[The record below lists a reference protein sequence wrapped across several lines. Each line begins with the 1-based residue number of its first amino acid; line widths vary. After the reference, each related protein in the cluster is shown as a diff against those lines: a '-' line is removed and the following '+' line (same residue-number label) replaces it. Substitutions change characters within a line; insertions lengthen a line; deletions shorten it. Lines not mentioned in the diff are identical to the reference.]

1 VIFPFSK
8 MALVDIASFDI
19 GFMLAEILRSIQ
31 YDIATRPLI
40 SAELSQFE
48 KRFDELKENIKA
60 RNIVDRDE
68 VILTILRSFR
78 ELQEMRSQNEP

>member
-1 VIFPFSK
+1 
-8 MALVDIASFDI
+8 
-19 GFMLAEILRSIQ
+19 MLAEILRSIQ

-40 SAELSQFE
+40 SAELLQFE

>member
-1 VIFPFSK
+1 

-31 YDIATRPLI
+31 NDIATRPLI
-40 SAELSQFE
+40 SAELLQFE

>member
-1 VIFPFSK
+1 
-8 MALVDIASFDI
+8 MAFVDIASFDI

-40 SAELSQFE
+40 LPELLQFE
-48 KRFDELKENIKA
+48 QKFNELKENI
-60 RNIVDRDE
+60 RSSNIVDRDE

-78 ELQEMRSQNEP
+78 ELQEMRSRNEQ

>member
-1 VIFPFSK
+1 
-8 MALVDIASFDI
+8 
-19 GFMLAEILRSIQ
+19 LRSIQ

-40 SAELSQFE
+40 SAELLQFE

-60 RNIVDRDE
+60 RNIVDRDQ

-78 ELQEMRSQNEP
+78 ELQEMRSQNES

>member
-1 VIFPFSK
+1 MFVK

-19 GFMLAEILRSIQ
+19 GFMLAEILRSIA

-40 SAELSQFE
+40 SAELLQFDQ
-48 KRFDELKENIKA
+48 RFNELKENI
-60 RNIVDRDE
+60 RSNNIVDRDE

-78 ELQEMRSQNEP
+78 ELQEMRSQNEQ

>member
-1 VIFPFSK
+1 
-8 MALVDIASFDI
+8 
-19 GFMLAEILRSIQ
+19 MLAEILRSIQ

-40 SAELSQFE
+40 SAELLQFE
-48 KRFDELKENIKA
+48 KRFDELKENIKS